1 MSAFRPACLL
11 VAVLLLRPATAAP
24 LIWLETEAFAH
35 PGGWTSDTQ
44 FIDQMGSPYLM
55 AIGLGK
61 PVADAFTLL
70 QVPEPG
76 RYRLWVRSK
85 DWVPVHHPG
94 RFQVLVGGK
103 PAGRV
108 FGECGQAGWRWE
120 DGGTWDLSGAVEL
133 RLHDLTGDYSRC
145 DALVLSSDL
154 SWQPPV
160 DRERIASL
168 RLACGALSREIKE
181 LGRYDVVVAGG
192 GLAGCTAAVAAARSG
207 AKTVLIQNRAV
218 LGGNASVEILVPPV
232 GIWPHSGTNPLD
244 PRETGLI
251 EEYRTEGNQRT
262 NEAKLYSGRLK
273 RFVSGEPNLD
283 VVLETHV
290 TGVEMTSATEI
301 GAVLG
306 LNVRTGQ
313 RTRFRGQLFIDCT
326 GESAVGVAA
335 GAEYRCGREPRSLYH
350 EEMAPE
356 QGDKLTMGN
365 SLKYVSQPVGSPRPF
380 ETRPWAMSFPWC
392 EDFTPGR
399 HPKLG
404 REIEWQWML
413 ELGGTRDTFADA
425 EEIRDDLLRLIFGL
439 WGHVKNDCPD
449 LQEKAADHE
458 LKWVAHVA
466 GKRENRRL
474 IGDYV
479 LIQDDICKQVLL
491 PDRIAYGAWGI
502 DDHNP
507 GGFLYQGK
515 PAQHGYHGVVHSIPY
530 RSLYSKNIGNLMM
543 AGRNISASHVA
554 MAATRVMIT
563 CGILGEAA
571 GTAAGMAIQRQTS
584 PRGIYTTH
592 LEELQQQLLKDGA
605 YLIDLPNRDPRDL
618 ALTAKVSASS
628 ERKREDG
635 EIMSAANVVD
645 GYARF
650 CQGKT
655 SAWAPGPSPEPQW
668 LELNWPQPR
677 TFNVVHLSFL
687 TKDRA
692 PQRFA
697 VETWQPEGWKA
708 VAEVQDNGRRRQVLA
723 FERTTASKL
732 RVVLPEVT
740 GEDIGLCEIRVYD
753 EPETVCESVRR
764 VAAKLGQ
771 PEERPD
777 LPWDD
782 SVQVFSGLDPAK
794 LPGIVLDDTQAEA
807 RGGWVQSQHTR
818 PFVKE
823 GYIHDGNQGKGA
835 KSLRFRLNLSQSGR
849 YEVRLAY
856 TAGPNRATNAAVAI
870 ASSTGTRTVQVNQ
883 RQQPEIDSLLHS
895 LGTFDLAAG
904 RSTTIEVSNAGTD
917 GYVNV
922 DAIQLLPVDK

>member
-1 MSAFRPACLL
+1 MPALRVSALL
-11 VAVLLLRPATAAP
+11 VAVLLARSASAAP
-24 LIWLETEAFAH
+24 LIWLEAEAFAS

-61 PVADAFTLL
+61 PVADASTTLP
-70 QVPEPG
+70 VPEPG
-76 RYRLWVRSK
+76 PYRLWVRTK

-103 PAGRV
+103 PAART
-108 FGECGQAGWRWE
+108 FGESGEPGWRWE
-120 DGGTWDLSGAVEL
+120 DGGVFDLPGPIEV

-145 DALVLSSDL
+145 DALVLSKDPA
-154 SWQPPV
+154 WQPPGG
-160 DRERIASL
+160 REQLAAL
-168 RLACGALSREIKE
+168 RLECGALSRAIKD
-181 LGRYDVVVAGG
+181 LGRYEVVVVGG

-262 NEAKLYSGRLK
+262 HEAKLYSGRLK

-283 VVLETHV
+283 VMLETHI
-290 TGVEMTSATEI
+290 TGVEMRSGTEI
-301 GAVLG
+301 GAVVG

-313 RTRFRGQLFIDCT
+313 RMRVTGRLFLDCT
-326 GESAVGVAA
+326 GESTVGVAA
-335 GAEYRCGREPRSLYH
+335 GAEYRCGREPRSMYQ

-356 QGDKLTMGN
+356 EGDALTMGN
-365 SLKYVSQPVGSPRPF
+365 SLKYVSQPVGSPKPF

-399 HPKLG
+399 HPRLG
-404 REIEWQWML
+404 SEIEWQWML

-439 WGHVKNDCPD
+439 WDHVKNYCPD
-449 LQEKAADHE
+449 LKDKAAEHE

-479 LIQDDICKQVLL
+479 LTQDDICKQVLL

-507 GGFLYQGK
+507 EGFLHQGK

-571 GTAAGMAIQRQTS
+571 GTAAGLCIQHQTS
-584 PRGIYTTH
+584 PRGVFAQH
-592 LEELQQQLLKDGA
+592 LEELQQQLLKNGA

-618 ALTAKVSASS
+618 ARKAAVTASS
-628 ERKREDG
+628 ERRREDG
-635 EIMSAANVVD
+635 EIMAAANVID

-650 CQGKT
+650 RNGKT
-655 SAWAPGPSPEPQW
+655 SAWAPAPGQASQW
-668 LELNWPQPR
+668 LELSWPQPQSC
-677 TFNVVHLSFL
+677 NVVHLSFL

-697 VETWQPEGWKA
+697 VEVWQPEGWKP
-708 VAEVQDNGRRRQVLA
+708 VAEMTDNRLRRQVLP
-723 FERTTASKL
+723 FGRTTASKL
-732 RVVLPEVT
+732 RIVLPEVT

-753 EPETVCESVRR
+753 EPEAVCEEARR
-764 VAAKLGQ
+764 VAAKRSL
-771 PEERPD
+771 PDERPD

-782 SVQVFSGLDPAK
+782 SLQVFSGLDPAK
-794 LPGIVLDDTQAEA
+794 LPGIVLDDSEAEA

-823 GYIHDGNQGKGA
+823 GYLHDGNQGKGA
-835 KSLRFRLNLSQSGR
+835 KSLRFRPNLGKPGK
-849 YEVRLAY
+849 YEIRIAY
-856 TAGPNRATNAAVAI
+856 TAQPNRATNAPVTITTA
-870 ASSTGTRTVQVNQ
+870 TGSKTVPVNQ
-883 RQQPEIDSLLHS
+883 RQQPEIDSLLRS
-895 LGTFDLAAG
+895 LGTFELAAG
-904 RSTTIEVSNAGTD
+904 KSTTIEVSNAGTD

-922 DAIQLLPVDK
+922 DAIQLLPREK